1 VCEREKDN
9 VAEKALVTQQVAV
22 CNSTHTPSSQTT
34 SPPIASHRCAH
45 DVIRSVE
52 RAGRLWADLPG
63 VQTPTPHTEATVA
76 SSLTK
81 TAEHTRW
88 NSSREFLTD
97 RSQTRNQRPRT
108 PKRHVNNRH
117 KNCTSLHAQ
126 GRLPLSSIH
135 SDRKLKDFMCVVDAC
150 LL

>member
-1 VCEREKDN
+1 MRERKGQRCRKSSRHTTGRSVQWHSHTLLTDN
-9 VAEKALVTQQVAV
+9 
-22 CNSTHTPSSQTT
+22 

-45 DVIRSVE
+45 DVMRSAE

-117 KNCTSLHAQ
+117 KHCTSLHAQ

-135 SDRKLKDFMCVVDAC
+135 SDRKLKDFMCVVYAC